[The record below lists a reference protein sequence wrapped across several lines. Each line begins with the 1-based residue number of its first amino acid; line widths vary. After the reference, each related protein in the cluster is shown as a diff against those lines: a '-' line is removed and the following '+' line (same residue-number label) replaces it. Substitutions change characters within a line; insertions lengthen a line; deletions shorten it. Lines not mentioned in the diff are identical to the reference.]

1 MFHAIVVPHDGT
13 EFAARALPA
22 AGSLASAFGAS
33 LRVIGIAPTDAE
45 LALTYDHVHASV
57 DDFASRFADDID
69 VEVDIVVDPQPV
81 DVLLGVA
88 AKEENVLC
96 LASHDR
102 PAPAARVMHS
112 IGSQLIERSSH
123 PLVVVGPRATPIG
136 SGDDI
141 VVALDPE
148 SDAEPVLV
156 TGADWARALHA
167 RLRVVTVFEPVPSDL
182 DRPAHYTRRYGPSGD
197 AGAYAASM
205 AQRVADVGVLGV
217 EAVAVEDAVSP
228 SSGLLEHLR
237 DHPARLAVIG
247 GGHRHA
253 PDLGGV
259 ARHLLTSA
267 SVPLVIVKYPR

>member
-136 SGDDI
+136 SGNDI

-167 RLRVVTVFEPVPSDL
+167 PLRVVTVFEPVPSDL

>member
-13 EFAARALPA
+13 EFAARALPV
-22 AGSLASAFGAS
+22 AGSLASAVDATV
-33 LRVIGIAPTDAE
+33 RVIGIAPTDAE

-57 DDFASRFADDID
+57 HEFVSTVADELD

-81 DVLLGVA
+81 DVLLGLA

-102 PAPAARVMHS
+102 PAPAAKLMHS
-112 IGSQLIERSSH
+112 IGSGLIERSSH
-123 PLVVVGPRATPIG
+123 PLVVVGPHASTIG
-136 SGDDI
+136 PGHDI

-148 SDAEPVLV
+148 GDAEPVLV

-167 RLRVVTVFEPVPSDL
+167 PVRVVTVFEPVPSDL
-182 DRPAHYTRRYGPSGD
+182 DRPGHYTRRYGPSGD
-197 AGAYAASM
+197 AHAYAASM
-205 AQRVADVGVLGV
+205 AQRVADVGVLGI
-217 EAVAVEDAVSP
+217 EAIAIEDAVSP

-237 DHPARLAVIG
+237 DRPARLAVIG

-267 SVPLVIVKYPR
+267 SVPLLIVKYPR